1 MPPRKVT
8 KAELVD
14 VEQTGS
20 TDADA
25 FSAKLQSELRR
36 LASTGLNPTS
46 ALRLLTHLVIESAS
60 SDKTRIEKLKMMD
73 KLLNTS
79 RALMETGI
87 KHEETAII
95 LGRLEQLE
103 ERLEQLQKKSP
114 VRYSVQ

>member
-8 KAELVD
+8 KTELVD

-20 TDADA
+20 ASADTI
-25 FSAKLQSELRR
+25 SEKLQSELRR
-36 LASTGLNPTS
+36 LASSGLNPSS

-60 SDKTRIEKLKMMD
+60 ADKNRIEKLKMMD
-73 KLLNTS
+73 KLLNTG

-87 KHEETAII
+87 KHEETALI

-103 ERLEQLQKKSP
+103 ARLEQLQKKAP
-114 VRYSVQ
+114 VRYSVH

>member
-1 MPPRKVT
+1 M
-8 KAELVD
+8 E
-14 VEQTGS
+14 VEQTGL

-36 LASTGLNPTS
+36 LSSSGLNPSS

-60 SDKTRIEKLKMMD
+60 ADKNRIEKLKMMD
-73 KLLNTS
+73 KLLNTG

-87 KHEETAII
+87 KHEETALI

-103 ERLEQLQKKSP
+103 ARLEQLQKKAP
-114 VRYSVQ
+114 VRYSVH